1 MIDIEFYQNVH
12 DLKYRLMGGERLPM
26 EEVYWMYEDARSD
39 TPVVYNIETTNNCN
53 HRCEMCPRTTLMT
66 RPVKTM
72 DLKTAKRV
80 IDQLTPWTKEQW
92 ERWQL
97 FVESSYGYDRNDVSE
112 NHFFLHIIPKVVVLH
127 GYGDPLLDPHMP
139 EIVKML
145 TDKNIPSYFSCNP
158 SNINMGKTIQTFENG
173 LQYIKYSIES
183 VDDEK
188 FKSIRGQAANFTES
202 YKNIVSLLDI
212 KAKRNYPV
220 NIVITMLNLN
230 KRDQSEEYERL
241 KEAFKG
247 MDVYVYLKS
256 QDQTW
261 YEDNKTKTESIHWT
275 EYCQFPWS
283 SMTIKSDGL
292 AVECVEDYDNE
303 IILGDSKTQS
313 LSEIWNGE
321 KYKDFRLVHFNV
333 KRGIKC
339 SERCD
344 MTLVGEL
351 LEKGIQ

>member
-1 MIDIEFYQNVH
+1 MIDIEFYMKVH
-12 DLKYRLMGGERLPM
+12 DLKYRLMGEKLPR
-26 EEVYWMYEDARSD
+26 EEVFNAYENARSK
-39 TPVVYNIETTNNCN
+39 TPVIYNIETTNNCN
-53 HRCEMCPRTTLMT
+53 MRCAMCPRTTIMA

-80 IDQLTPWTKEQW
+80 IDQLTPWTSEQW
-92 ERWQL
+92 QRWQS
-97 FVESSYGYDRNDVSE
+97 FAESAYGYDRNDMSE

-139 EIVKML
+139 EIVGML
-145 TDKNIPSYFSCNP
+145 TVRSIPSYFSCNP
-158 SNINMGKTIQTFENG
+158 ANINMDKTIQTFENG

-183 VDDEK
+183 VDDVK
-188 FKSIRGQAANFTES
+188 FKAIRGQAANFTES

-220 NIVITMLNLN
+220 TIVITMLNLN
-230 KRDQSEEYERL
+230 RVDQAEEYERL

-247 MDVYVYLKS
+247 MDVYIYIKS
-256 QDQTW
+256 EDQQW
-261 YEDNKTKTESIHWT
+261 YREDRHGTNSIHWT
-275 EYCQFPWS
+275 EFCQFPWS

-321 KYKDFRLVHFNV
+321 PYKQFRLDHFDV
-333 KRGIKC
+333 KPGIKC

-344 MTLVGEL
+344 MTLIGEL
-351 LEKGIQ
+351 LK

>member
-1 MIDIEFYQNVH
+1 MIDILFYMAVH
-12 DLKYRLMGGERLPM
+12 DLKYHLMNGEKLPR
-26 EEVYWMYEDARSD
+26 EEVYQAYENARSK

-53 HRCEMCPRTTLMT
+53 MRCAMCPRTTIMT

-80 IDQLTPWTKEQW
+80 IDQLTPWTSEQW
-92 ERWQL
+92 ERWQS
-97 FVESSYGYDRNDVSE
+97 FVESAYGYDRNDMSE

-158 SNINMGKTIQTFENG
+158 ANINMDKTIQTFENG

-183 VDDEK
+183 VDDVK
-188 FKSIRGQAANFTES
+188 FKAIRGQAANFTES
-202 YKNIVSLLDI
+202 YKNIVKLLDI
-212 KAKRNYPV
+212 KAQRNYPI

-230 KRDQSEEYERL
+230 RVDQAEEYARL

-247 MDVYVYLKS
+247 MDVYIYIKS
-256 QDQTW
+256 EDQQW
-261 YEDNKTKTESIHWT
+261 YREDRHGTSSIHWT
-275 EYCQFPWS
+275 EFCQFPWS

-303 IILGDSKTQS
+303 IILGDAKTQS
-313 LSEIWNGE
+313 LDEIWNGKAYE
-321 KYKDFRLVHFNV
+321 QFRLDHFDV
-333 KRGIKC
+333 KPGIKC

-344 MTLVGEL
+344 MTLIGEL
-351 LEKGIQ
+351 LK